1 MLPISPCNTV
11 GARLVLVLALLII
24 TSMALTPTPGE
35 VQQSVNDKLGHALAF
50 LLLAFLVH
58 TSWPRSQFGWRQF
71 SALLGYGVALET
83 AQHFIPNRY
92 FSLLDLL
99 ADLAGIALYILM
111 IPLVRVVLV
120 KIMDDASEL
129 SKSVNR
135 SPW

>member
-11 GARLVLVLALLII
+11 GARLVLVLALLMI

-58 TSWPRSQFGWRQF
+58 TSWPRIQFGWRQF

-92 FSLLDLL
+92 FSLLDML

-135 SPW
+135 NPW

>member
-11 GARLVLVLALLII
+11 GARLVLVLALLMI

-58 TSWPRSQFGWRQF
+58 TSWPRIQFGWRQF
-71 SALLGYGVALET
+71 SALLGYGLALEV

-111 IPLVRVVLV
+111 IPLVRVVLL
-120 KIMDDASEL
+120 KTMDDASEL

>member
-11 GARLVLVLALLII
+11 GARLVLVLALLMI

-58 TSWPRSQFGWRQF
+58 TSWPRIQFGWRQF
-71 SALLGYGVALET
+71 SALLGYGVALEV

-92 FSLLDLL
+92 FSLLDML
-99 ADLAGIALYILM
+99 ADLAGILLYILM
-111 IPLVRVVLV
+111 IPLVRVVLL